1 MTRLTAELNK
11 AKQMVTSLK
20 EKEESLKDLLVAE
33 KKKKKEAIVTKTGT
47 LSSIDKRP
55 AALVRYS
62 IRLLSKIL
70 FSQFL
75 GEKIR

>member
-33 KKKKKEAIVTKTGT
+33 KKKKKEPVVMKTGT

-55 AALVRYS
+55 AALVRDMTS
-62 IRLLSKIL
+62 FCQRFDFL
-70 FSQFL
+70 FC
-75 GEKIR
+75 R

>member
-11 AKQMVTSLK
+11 AKQMVTSMK

-33 KKKKKEAIVTKTGT
+33 KKKKKETVVFKTNT

-55 AALVRYS
+55 AALV
-62 IRLLSKIL
+62 ILINKQILKINL
-70 FSQFL
+70 NYL
-75 GEKIR
+75 